1 MRPQAAPTTRVLL
14 AAGTLVSSL
23 FWAGSGAVY
32 RMRAFPMLN
41 LPVHEPARPGPAH
54 PLVRAAPYAEN
65 RSAGMATTYLI
76 VIRHA
81 NAFLPGLAPAWRP
94 RHQADLE
101 AFMADCSPV
110 GRPAPPPPSTRPSRS
125 TSGCSLVRSAT
136 TAATPLPHHS
146 AQRKHPWCLAAL
158 RRMESRVLPKV
169 MRQRRVRQSW

>member
-1 MRPQAAPTTRVLL
+1 MRL
-14 AAGTLVSSL
+14 AAGHFRLRTSSSAHDARAPRSGNAGQFTVRGRFRGCVPDGERFPCLTFL
-23 FWAGSGAVY
+23 F
-32 RMRAFPMLN
+32 R
-41 LPVHEPARPGPAH
+41 H
-54 PLVRAAPYAEN
+54 PLGPDPLICSFERHPYAEN

-136 TAATPLPHHS
+136 TATPLPTTLLS
-146 AQRKHPWCLAAL
+146 GSTRGAL
-158 RRMESRVLPKV
+158 LPSEEWSREYCP
-169 MRQRRVRQSW
+169 R

>member
-1 MRPQAAPTTRVLL
+1 
-14 AAGTLVSSL
+14 
-23 FWAGSGAVY
+23 
-32 RMRAFPMLN
+32 MLN

-54 PLVRAAPYAEN
+54 LLVRAAPYAEN

-101 AFMADCSPV
+101 AFLA
-110 GRPAPPPPSTRPSRS
+110 GRLLARRTAS
-125 TSGCSLVRSAT
+125 
-136 TAATPLPHHS
+136 TAATFHKTLKIHLRLQPGPICDHRHPTPHHS